1 MQRIEIHS
9 RRGSLALG
17 FAGVVDVVCAIAI
30 LLIYVVNSWGA
41 ASMLDRLLQFSLM
54 VSAAGGIYLLAVG
67 LANLGVQAHPRLRL
81 RRALPARRASAEASS

>member
-17 FAGVVDVVCAIAI
+17 VVGVVEAICALAT

-41 ASMLDRLLQFSLM
+41 ASSLDRLLQLSLV
-54 VSAAGGIYLLAVG
+54 VSAAGGLYLLIVG
-67 LANLGVQAHPRLRL
+67 LENLGVLRL
-81 RRALPARRASAEASS
+81 RRASAATSS